1 MIRITIRFCLWVLLI
16 TYFLTSSCTI
26 NEFTGV
32 PAMYRPLLEEAFIQA
47 GENATE
53 LQNAL
58 LEANQKEKEPV
69 AFLIAYMPERDLQ
82 SLTSEFILENV
93 RYALKARNE
102 FAWCKALP
110 DSIFLNEVLPYVS
123 LNERRDN
130 WRADFYNRF
139 VPLVKECTDI
149 REAIDSVNMNIA
161 RILQVEY
168 NTKRKKADQS
178 PYESIEI
185 GMASC
190 SGLSILLTD
199 AFRAVGIPSRIAGTP
214 LWTNMRG
221 NHSWCEVWIDGEW
234 YFTEYYPDKLNH
246 SWFLADAGKAD
257 PEKQEH
263 WIYSSSFKPTGL
275 SYPLVWDRS
284 INYVPAE
291 NVTEKYIELY
301 RQQLTNTELAEDEI
315 ILNVVL
321 YNSSETTDGN
331 NRITKKI
338 SVSTRE
344 QNIDFGYTP
353 GPRDDLNRFLVFR
366 LKKNTMYDFVIGDNY
381 SESKTVSY
389 YTGEMNNE
397 VLRLSF

>member
-1 MIRITIRFCLWVLLI
+1 MRRYIFLYHKWLLTLWIIFNV
-16 TYFLTSSCTI
+16 SCAN

-32 PAMYRPLLEEAFIQA
+32 PSYYRPLLEEAFSKSGDNKA
-47 GENATE
+47 E
-53 LQNAL
+53 LLIAL
-58 LEANQKEKEPV
+58 KEASRKEKEAV
-69 AFLIAYMPERDLQ
+69 AYLIAYMPERDLKEL
-82 SLTSEFILENV
+82 SSEFILENV

-102 FAWCKALP
+102 FVWSKALP

-130 WRADFYNRF
+130 WRADFHERF
-139 VPLVKECTDI
+139 SPLVKNCKNI
-149 REAIDSVNMNIA
+149 QEAIDSVNINIA
-161 RILQVEY
+161 RILEVEY

-178 PYESIEI
+178 PYESLEI

-234 YFTEYYPDKLNH
+234 YFTEYYPDALNR

-257 PEKQEH
+257 PEKPIH
-263 WIYSSSFKPTGL
+263 WIYASSFKPTGL
-275 SYPLVWDRS
+275 SYPLVWDRN
-284 INYVPAE
+284 IKYVPAE
-291 NVTEKYIELY
+291 NVTKRYIELY
-301 RQQLTNTELAEDEI
+301 QKQMAETQLAEDEI
-315 ILNVVL
+315 TVNVVL
-321 YNSSETTDGN
+321 YNSSETNDGN
-331 NRITKKI
+331 HRVTKRVT
-338 SVSTRE
+338 VSSGD

-366 LKKNTMYDFVIGDNY
+366 LKKNTTYTFAY
-381 SESKTVSY
+381 ESNDEELITTGYK
-389 YTGEMNNE
+389 TGETGNE
-397 VLRLSF
+397 VIRLNL

>member
-1 MIRITIRFCLWVLLI
+1 MIRITIRFCLWLLLI
-16 TYFLTSSCTI
+16 TYFLISSCTI

-32 PAMYRPLLEEAFIQA
+32 PAIYRPLLEEAFIQA

-102 FAWCKALP
+102 FAWCIALP

-190 SGLSILLTD
+190 SGL
-199 AFRAVGIPSRIAGTP
+199 
-214 LWTNMRG
+214 
-221 NHSWCEVWIDGEW
+221 
-234 YFTEYYPDKLNH
+234 
-246 SWFLADAGKAD
+246 
-257 PEKQEH
+257 
-263 WIYSSSFKPTGL
+263 
-275 SYPLVWDRS
+275 
-284 INYVPAE
+284 
-291 NVTEKYIELY
+291 
-301 RQQLTNTELAEDEI
+301 
-315 ILNVVL
+315 
-321 YNSSETTDGN
+321 
-331 NRITKKI
+331 
-338 SVSTRE
+338 
-344 QNIDFGYTP
+344 
-353 GPRDDLNRFLVFR
+353 
-366 LKKNTMYDFVIGDNY
+366 
-381 SESKTVSY
+381 
-389 YTGEMNNE
+389 
-397 VLRLSF
+397 